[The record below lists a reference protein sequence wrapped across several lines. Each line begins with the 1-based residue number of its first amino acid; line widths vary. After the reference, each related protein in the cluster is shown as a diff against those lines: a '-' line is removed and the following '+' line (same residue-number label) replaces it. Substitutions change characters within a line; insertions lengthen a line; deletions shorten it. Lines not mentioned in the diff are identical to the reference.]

1 MSSNVTLKQI
11 AEALGVSAMT
21 VSRAINNKANVD
33 EKTRLRVLA
42 KAKSMGYTPNHVA
55 KSLVSQKTH
64 TIGVVIPEIHHV
76 FFSEVVSGIE
86 AVVYENDYQ
95 LFLTN
100 SAEDASR
107 EKNVIEALR
116 SKRVDGILLSCAENS
131 EDFEYYKKLIESG
144 FNIVFFDRCVEN
156 IGASC
161 VSVNDETSS
170 FQITEHLI
178 NHGYTK
184 IAHLSGP
191 KNLSVGQERL
201 RGYKRALEEHQLTFR
216 DDWVVESGFR
226 EDGGYSAM
234 NTILD
239 LPQSEWP
246 RAVVAINDPAAFGA
260 MKAIEEHGLSI
271 PDDIAIVGFS
281 DDVRAE
287 LMPCP
292 LTTVQQ
298 PAFAL
303 GKKAAEKLIRSIE
316 HDDEPIENIELLT
329 SMKIRSSCGGH
340 QNN

>member
-1 MSSNVTLKQI
+1 LSSNVTLKQI

-21 VSRAINNKANVD
+21 VSRVINNKANVD
-33 EKTRLRVLA
+33 EKTRARVLA

-55 KSLVSQKTH
+55 KSLVSKKTQ

-86 AVVYENDYQ
+86 AVVYENNYQ

-100 SAEDASR
+100 SAEDVAR

-131 EDFEYYKKLIESG
+131 KDFEYYKKLINSG
-144 FNIVFFDRCVEN
+144 LNIVFFDRCVEN

-161 VSVNDETSS
+161 VSVDDENSSYLITS
-170 FQITEHLI
+170 HLI
-178 NHGYTK
+178 GHGYDK

-191 KNLSVGQERL
+191 ENLSVGRERL
-201 RGYKRALEEHQLTFR
+201 RGYKRALEEHQLPVK
-216 DDWVVESGFR
+216 DEWIVESGFR
-226 EDGGYSAM
+226 EDGGYNAM
-234 NTILD
+234 YKLFE
-239 LPQSEWP
+239 LPKSEWP
-246 RAVVAINDPAAFGA
+246 RAVVAINDPAAIGA
-260 MKAIEEHGLSI
+260 MKAINEHGLSI
-271 PDDIAIVGFS
+271 PDEIAIVGFS
-281 DDVRAE
+281 DDIRAE

-292 LTTVQQ
+292 LTTVDQ

-316 HDDEPIENIELLT
+316 NDDEPIENIELLT
-329 SMKIRSSCGGH
+329 QMKIRSSCGAH
-340 QNN
+340 E

>member
-21 VSRAINNKANVD
+21 VSRVINNKANVD
-33 EKTRLRVLA
+33 EKTRKRVLE

-55 KSLVSQKTH
+55 KSLVSKKTH

-100 SAEDASR
+100 SAENAER

-116 SKRVDGILLSCAENS
+116 SKRVDGILISCAENS
-131 EDFEYYKKLIESG
+131 EDLGYYKRLIKSG
-144 FNIVFFDRCVEN
+144 LNLVFFDRCVEN

-170 FQITEHLI
+170 YQITEHLI
-178 NHGYTK
+178 NHGYTS

-191 KNLSVGQERL
+191 KNLSVGRERL
-201 RGYKRALEEHQLTFR
+201 RGYKRALEENHLPVK
-216 DDWVVESGFR
+216 DEWIVESGFR
-226 EDGGYSAM
+226 EEGGYKAM
-234 NTILD
+234 NSIFA
-239 LPQSEWP
+239 LPKSEWP
-246 RAVVAINDPAAFGA
+246 RAVVALNDPAAFGA
-260 MKAIEEHGLSI
+260 MKAIEEQGLSI

-287 LMPCP
+287 LMSCP

-298 PAFAL
+298 PAFML
-303 GKKAAEKLIRSIE
+303 GKKAAEKLIKSIE
-316 HDDEPIENIELLT
+316 SDDEPIENIELHTNL
-329 SMKIRSSCGGH
+329 KIRSSCGSH
-340 QNN
+340 ENT